1 MGGID
6 ISGIDV
12 SVIGLFIAVV
22 TGIGSY
28 VLGRRM
34 REKRAAKKREKD
46 RIASQAN
53 ETRQVRRARERRES
67 GK

>member
-6 ISGIDV
+6 I

-22 TGIGSY
+22 TGLASY

-34 REKRAAKKREKD
+34 REKRAAKRREKD
-46 RIASQAN
+46 RIAAQAN
-53 ETRQVRRARERRES
+53 ETRQVRRARERKERGE
-67 GK
+67 

>member
-6 ISGIDV
+6 IS
-12 SVIGLFIAVV
+12 VIGIFIAVV

-34 REKRAAKKREKD
+34 REKRALKKREKD
-46 RIASQAN
+46 RVAAQAN
-53 ETRQVRRARERRES
+53 ETRQVRRARERKER
-67 GK
+67 GD

>member
-6 ISGIDV
+6 IS
-12 SVIGLFIAVV
+12 VIGVFIAVV
-22 TGIGSY
+22 TGIGRY

-34 REKRAAKKREKD
+34 REKRALKKRVKD

-53 ETRQVRRARERRES
+53 ETRQVRRARERKER
-67 GK
+67 GG

>member
-6 ISGIDV
+6 I

-22 TGIGSY
+22 TGLGSY

-34 REKRAAKKREKD
+34 REKRAAKRREKD
-46 RIASQAN
+46 RIAAQAN

>member
-6 ISGIDV
+6 IS
-12 SVIGLFIAVV
+12 VIGIFIAVV
-22 TGIGSY
+22 TGLGSY
-28 VLGRRM
+28 VFGRRM
-34 REKRAAKKREKD
+34 REKRAAKRREKD
-46 RIASQAN
+46 RIAAQAN